1 MKIDEKQRRVMKKIE
16 MIFESFAGLR
26 VTYRGN
32 SEDTDDGREQYVSL
46 QQMGSLKCE
55 LARVKE
61 CMETES

>member
-1 MKIDEKQRRVMKKIE
+1 MKKIE